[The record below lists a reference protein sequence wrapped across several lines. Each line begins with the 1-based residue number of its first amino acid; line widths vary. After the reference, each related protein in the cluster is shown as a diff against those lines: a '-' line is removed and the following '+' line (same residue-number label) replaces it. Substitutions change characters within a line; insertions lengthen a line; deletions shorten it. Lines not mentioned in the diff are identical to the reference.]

1 MTIFRQDILNL
12 IYDLDH
18 ETWKD
23 KICNPAQLGG
33 IETAVLDNGPGRGTR
48 IAWINTGTGLR
59 YKVVLDRAMD
69 IADAFYNQHSL
80 AWLSHLGVTPPQPFS
95 DKGIDWIRTFG
106 GGLLTTCGLHHV
118 GGPEADAYGERG
130 LHGQI
135 SNTPAEIESVVQ
147 PDPLAGN
154 MEMRITGIIR
164 QTQLFGPNLELRR
177 TISGKLGQAAIRIQ
191 DEVVNRSNTP
201 APHMLLYHFNF
212 GWPLVD
218 EGTDIVWQGK
228 WTSREGEPNNRIFR
242 EGNNFRKASAPLDE
256 HSGGGEE
263 AAFIDATPDS
273 SGQCTCGLYNSRI
286 NLALALRFQKAQL
299 PWLTNWQHWGRG
311 EYITGLEP
319 GTNPPIGQ
327 ANARAQNE
335 LIHLAPGERRTYDL
349 ELEVL
354 TDEGRINDFL
364 NNK

>member
-1 MTIFRQDILNL
+1 MDNTA
-12 IYDLDH
+12 
-18 ETWKD
+18 WKD
-23 KICNPAQLGG
+23 KICNPGQLGG
-33 IETAVLDNGPGRGTR
+33 IETAVLDNGPSRGTR

-106 GGLLTTCGLHHV
+106 GGLLTTCGLTHV

-135 SNTPAEIESVVQ
+135 SNTPAEIESIVQ

-177 TISGKLGQAAIRIQ
+177 TISGKLGQATIRIQ

-218 EGTDIVWQGK
+218 EGTDIVWQGE
-228 WTSREGEPNNRIFR
+228 WQSREGEPNNKIFR
-242 EGNNFRKASAPLDE
+242 EGNNFRKGSAPLHE
-256 HSGGGEE
+256 HNGGGEE
-263 AAFIDATPDS
+263 AAFIDAAADS
-273 SGQCTCGLYNSRI
+273 SGQCTCGLYNSRL
-286 NLALALRFQKAQL
+286 NLALALRFQKSQL
-299 PWLTNWQHWGRG
+299 PWLTNWQHWGKG

-327 ANARAQNE
+327 AKARAQNE
-335 LIHLAPGERRTYDL
+335 LIHLAPGESRAYDL

-354 TDEGRINDFL
+354 TDEARINDFL